1 LLLQT
6 LHDILIG
13 PPLPTQRALQERLN
27 KVRALAALSPDA
39 LSSIAYANQEIFLG
53 LVVAG
58 AAGLVYSRT
67 IALVIVAL
75 LGILTLSYSQII
87 LAYPMG
93 GGAYTVAHENLG
105 TLPGLVAAAALMIDY
120 VLTAAVSLTA
130 GVAAMASAFPALWPH
145 RTLLALALLA
155 LIMLANLRGLREAG
169 TLMAVPVYLFLFT
182 YLAMIAYGAA
192 RAVIEG
198 PGSYA
203 TTAASLPGEPLTLFL
218 VLHAFSS
225 GCTALTGIE
234 AISNGVQI
242 FKPPESRNANQ
253 TMAVI
258 AILMAVLFLG
268 TTSLTQHFAIVA
280 GPEET
285 ILSAL
290 ARHIFGSGPLYL
302 IVQASTLLVLTV
314 AANTSFVGFPRVA
327 YLMARDRFAPRQ
339 LLMLGDRLVL
349 SNGIL
354 ALSGLA
360 AVLIVVFGGDTHA
373 LIPLFAVGV
382 FLAFTLSQAGMV
394 VHWAHE
400 RGRGWHVKAAING
413 LGAAATSVTL
423 IVVGASK
430 FAGGAWIVMLA
441 IPLLVLAFRAV
452 HAHYQETRREL
463 TLKGL
468 PPSLDVPP
476 SPRIVLP
483 ISGVHR
489 GVIDALRYALSIS
502 DRVTAVYVEVEPGT
516 ADEIRE
522 RWKRWGLGV
531 PLEIV
536 PSPYRSVIGPFLEFL
551 DRTDEE
557 HNDGQLATVLMTE
570 IVPAKWWQFLLH
582 NQTAWILKLAL
593 LYRRRRFG
601 KKRAITDVP
610 THLKR

>member
-53 LVVAG
+53 LAVAG

-67 IALVIVAL
+67 IALAIAAL

-93 GGAYTVAHENLG
+93 GGAYTVARENLG

-130 GVAAMASAFPALWPH
+130 GAAAAASAFPALWAH

-155 LIMLANLRGLREAG
+155 LITLANMRGLREAG

-192 RAVIEG
+192 RAVTEG

-203 TTAASLPGEPLTLFL
+203 TTAPPPAEPLTLFL

-253 TMAVI
+253 TMAVM

-268 TTSLTQHFAIVA
+268 STGLTQHFAVVA

-302 IVQASTLLVLTV
+302 TIQASTLLVLMV

-327 YLMARDRFAPRQ
+327 YLMAQDRFAPRQ

-354 ALSGLA
+354 TLSGLA
-360 AVLIVVFGGDTHA
+360 AALIVVFGGDTHA

-400 RGRGWHVKAAING
+400 QGHAWRIKAAVNG
-413 LGAAATSVTL
+413 LGAAVTAATL
-423 IVVGASK
+423 IIVGVSK

-441 IPLLVLAFRAV
+441 IPLLVLGFLAI
-452 HAHYQETRREL
+452 HAHYQEVRREL

-489 GVIDALRYALSIS
+489 GVIGALRYALSIS
-502 DRVTAVYVEVEPGT
+502 DHVTAVYVEIEPGT
-516 ADEIRE
+516 AEEIRE
-522 RWKRWGLGV
+522 RWQRWGLGV
-531 PLEIV
+531 PLEII
-536 PSPYRSVIGPFLEFL
+536 PSPYRSVVGPFLDFL

-557 HNDGQLATVLMTE
+557 HNDGQLATVLMPD
-570 IVPAKWWQFLLH
+570 IVPAKWWQLLLH
-582 NQTAWILKLAL
+582 NQTAWLLRLAL

-601 KKRAITDVP
+601 KERAITDVP
-610 THLKR
+610 IHLQR